1 MKSLNIKAKDQKI
14 KLSTKNLNY
23 YKKSQLKTL
32 YHTKKKKIAERRAD
46 YYKQRNILHQI
57 KQEVHGPHRSPEKPV
72 YIYHEIGPV
81 ALKKIFKFC

>member
-1 MKSLNIKAKDQKI
+1 MKSWNIKAKDQKI

-32 YHTKKKKIAERRAD
+32 FHTKKKKIAERRAD

-57 KQEVHGPHRSPEKPV
+57 KQEAHGPHRSPEKTV
-72 YIYHEIGPV
+72 HINKHI
-81 ALKKIFKFC
+81 